1 VWYKNFMASYYRTQ
15 GVVLAKEDRG
25 EADRLF
31 TVFTK
36 DFGKLRLRAV
46 SERKIT
52 SKLRGGLELFYC
64 SEIAFV
70 QGRTYKTITDTV
82 LLESFP
88 KLRADIQGMRVMN
101 RVAEIADEIIK
112 GQEQDQRI
120 WNLLGETFW
129 LLNRPSLNA
138 AERNLA
144 AYYFLWNLLDI
155 TGYGP
160 SASNLAKLD
169 QNTAWLVE
177 MFLRKNVA
185 ALQSVSQKDINE
197 RLLKEISQEYLSKVL
212 QN

>member
-1 VWYKNFMASYYRTQ
+1 MASYYRTQ

>member
-1 VWYKNFMASYYRTQ
+1 MWYKNFMASYYRTQ